1 MKKKRTLILL
11 LTLSVCLLLRAAEVG
26 QWSAYMAYHDLT
38 DIEPAGQTIYVL
50 SSNDLFAYH
59 VNDGSVT
66 IYNKVYPLSDT
77 EISKIAW
84 NPTVKKLLIVYS
96 NYNIDLLD
104 ANDNVE
110 NISNFYSASLL
121 RDKTVRHITIYQHYA
136 FLSTDAG
143 VLKINMRNAEI
154 ADTYYF
160 GYAVA
165 NVAVNNDNI
174 YAQTLLGAVYCGSLT
189 ANLNDPAAWTLASQW
204 SDFSNSHD
212 ISVSSANG
220 YTEYVAYDSTNQCY
234 WSNQSDGRLQAFT
247 LDANGQRTVI
257 LSSIAPDGPKYNYF
271 NYLYHKNGRLYTSG
285 GGWRVGS
292 QYNRPGTV
300 QVLADDGWT
309 IYQDDMTPVYG
320 TKYQDACAIAI
331 DPANADHLFVGT
343 AGTGIYEF
351 LNGKCVNN
359 FSLGNSPYRSAAFDA
374 MDNDIPDY
382 VRVDGLV
389 FDGNGNLWTLN
400 SDGVYGLVEYTN
412 SGEWMSF
419 MPSALLRSDGK
430 RAASILKGSIIDS
443 RGLLWFVNNYYDNCG
458 LFCYNIERNELT
470 VFNTF
475 VNQDGTQLSP
485 DAVRCV
491 AEDKNGDIWIGTNV
505 GPLLLSTAM
514 MSDPS
519 NGFTQV
525 KVPRND
531 GTDYADYLLSGIDI
545 TAIAIDG
552 ANRKWFATSDNGVY
566 LISADNLTQLQHF
579 QQSNSALLSDN
590 IEGMAINDQTGEVFF
605 GTDKGLCSYMSDATA
620 AADEMSHEAV
630 WAYPNP
636 VRPDYSGMIT
646 ITGLTLDADVKIV
659 TANGTLV
666 NEGRSNGG
674 LYQWDGC
681 DRSGKPVASGVYM
694 VLTAKSDGSKGTV
707 CKIAI
712 VR

>member
-1 MKKKRTLILL
+1 
-11 LTLSVCLLLRAAEVG
+11 
-26 QWSAYMAYHDLT
+26 MAYHDLT

-59 VNDGSVT
+59 VNDRSVT
-66 IYNKVYPLSDT
+66 IYNKVYPLNDS
-77 EISKIAW
+77 EISKIVW

-104 ANDNVE
+104 ADDNVE
-110 NISNFYSASLL
+110 NISSFYSVSLL
-121 RDKTVRHITIYQHYA
+121 RDKTVHHITLYQQYA

-143 VLKINMRNAEI
+143 VLKIDMRKAEI

-165 NVAVNNDNI
+165 NVAVSNDNI
-174 YAQTLLGAVYCGSLT
+174 YAQTLQGAVYCGNLT

-212 ISVSSANG
+212 ISVSSTNG
-220 YTEYVAYDSTNQCY
+220 YTEYIAYDSTNQCY

-247 LDANGQRTVI
+247 LNANGQRTVI

-285 GGWRVGS
+285 GGWRIGT
-292 QYNRPGTV
+292 QFFRPGTV
-300 QVLADDGWT
+300 QVLSDDGWT

-331 DPANADHLFVGT
+331 DPANADHVFVGT

-351 LNGKCVNN
+351 LNGQCVNN

-374 MDNDIPDY
+374 ADNDIPDY

-389 FDGNGNLWTLN
+389 FDNNGNLWTLN

-412 SGEWMSF
+412 SGEWASF

-458 LFCYNIERNELT
+458 LFCYDIENNELT

-475 VNQDGTQLSP
+475 VNQDGTKLSP
-485 DAVRCV
+485 NAVRCV

-514 MSDPS
+514 MSDPT

-531 GTDYADYLLSGIDI
+531 GTDYADYLLSDIDI

-552 ANRKWFATSDNGVY
+552 ANRKWFATNGNGAY

-605 GTDKGLCSYMSDATA
+605 GTDKGLCSYVSDATT
-620 AADEMSHEAV
+620 AADEMTNDAV

-636 VRPDYSGMIT
+636 VRPDYTGMIT

-681 DRSGKPVASGVYM
+681 DRSGKRVASGVYM

>member
-1 MKKKRTLILL
+1 MKKKRTVILL
-11 LTLSVCLLLRAAEVG
+11 LTLSVWLSLHAAVVG

-59 VNDGSVT
+59 VNDRSVT
-66 IYNKVYPLSDT
+66 IYNKVYPLNDS
-77 EISKIAW
+77 EISKIVW

-104 ANDNVE
+104 ADDNVE
-110 NISNFYSASLL
+110 NISSFYSVSLL
-121 RDKTVRHITIYQHYA
+121 RDKTVHHITLYQQYA

-143 VLKINMRNAEI
+143 VLKIDMRKAEI

-165 NVAVNNDNI
+165 NVAVSNDNI
-174 YAQTLLGAVYCGSLT
+174 YAQTLQGAVYCGNLT

-212 ISVSSANG
+212 ISVSSTNG
-220 YTEYVAYDSTNQCY
+220 YTEYIAYDSTNQCY

-247 LDANGQRTVI
+247 LNANGQRTVI

-285 GGWRVGS
+285 GGWRIGT
-292 QYNRPGTV
+292 QFFRPGTV
-300 QVLADDGWT
+300 QVLSDDGWT

-331 DPANADHLFVGT
+331 DPANADHVFVGT

-351 LNGKCVNN
+351 LNGQCVNN

-374 MDNDIPDY
+374 ADNDIPDY

-389 FDGNGNLWTLN
+389 FDNNGNLWTLN

-412 SGEWMSF
+412 SGEWASF

-458 LFCYNIERNELT
+458 LFCYDIENNELT

-475 VNQDGTQLSP
+475 VNQDGTKLSP
-485 DAVRCV
+485 NAVRCV

-514 MSDPS
+514 MSDPT

-531 GTDYADYLLSGIDI
+531 GTDYADYLLSDIDI

-552 ANRKWFATSDNGVY
+552 ANRKWFATNGNGAY

-605 GTDKGLCSYMSDATA
+605 GTDKGLCSYVSDATT
-620 AADEMSHEAV
+620 AADEMTNDAV

-636 VRPDYSGMIT
+636 VRPDYTGMIT

-681 DRSGKPVASGVYM
+681 DRSGKRVASGVYM

>member
-1 MKKKRTLILL
+1 
-11 LTLSVCLLLRAAEVG
+11 
-26 QWSAYMAYHDLT
+26 MAYHDLT

-59 VNDGSVT
+59 VNDRSVT

-77 EISKIAW
+77 EISQIAW
-84 NPTVKKLLIVYS
+84 NPTAKKLLIVYS

-110 NISNFYSASLL
+110 NISDFYSVSLL
-121 RDKTVRHITIYQHYA
+121 RDKTVRHITIHQQYA

-143 VLKINMRNAEI
+143 VLKIDMRNAEI

-165 NVAVNNDNI
+165 NVIVNGDYI
-174 YAQTLLGAVYCGSLT
+174 YAQTLQGEVYCGSLS
-189 ANLNDPAAWTLASQW
+189 ANLNDPAAWTLTSQW
-204 SDFSNSHD
+204 PDFSNAHD
-212 ISVSSANG
+212 ISVSTASG
-220 YTEYVAYDSTNQCY
+220 YTEYIAYDNTNQCY

-247 LDANGQRTVI
+247 LDANGQRTVV

-271 NYLYHKNGRLYTSG
+271 NYLYYQHGRLYTSG
-285 GGWRVGS
+285 GGWRIGS
-292 QYNRPGTV
+292 QFYRPGTV
-300 QVLADDGWT
+300 QVLTDDGWT

-320 TKYQDACAIAI
+320 TTYKDACAIAI
-331 DPANADHLFVGT
+331 DPANADHVFVGT

-351 LNGKCVNN
+351 LNGQCVNN

-374 MDNDIPDY
+374 THDDIPDY

-389 FDGNGNLWTLN
+389 FNGNGNLWSLN

-412 SGEWMSF
+412 SGEWVGY
-419 MPSALLRSDGK
+419 MPSSLLRSDGK

-458 LFCYNIERNELT
+458 LFCYNIESNELT
-470 VFNTF
+470 VFNSF
-475 VNQDGTQLSP
+475 VNQDGTTLSP

-491 AEDKNGDIWIGTNV
+491 TEDKNGDIWIGTDV
-505 GPLLLSTAM
+505 GPLLLSASM
-514 MSDPS
+514 MSDPT

-531 GTDYADYLLSGIDI
+531 GTDYADYLLSGLDI

-552 ANRKWFATSDNGVY
+552 ANRKWFATSGNGVY

-620 AADEMSHEAV
+620 AADEMTHDAV

-681 DRSGKPVASGVYM
+681 DRSGKRVASGVYM